1 MFPFGQFWVQT
12 SSHASAVAALAAT
25 LFRPNVNIHNLVLKG
40 FWHAQNMVRVYT
52 FEKKML
58 VQGCTFEN
66 LAAATAETWAKFY
79 TELCTA

>member
-25 LFRPNVNIHNLVLKG
+25 LFRPNVNIHNLDLKG

-52 FEKKML
+52 FEKK
-58 VQGCTFEN
+58 C
-66 LAAATAETWAKFY
+66 
-79 TELCTA
+79 

>member
-25 LFRPNVNIHNLVLKG
+25 LFSPNINIHNHVLKG

-52 FEKKML
+52 FEKNTSTG
-58 VQGCTFEN
+58 V
-66 LAAATAETWAKFY
+66 KFDCCHSRNMGKI
-79 TELCTA
+79 LH